1 MGPAAEGFLRA
12 AAAAGTTK
20 LASELG
26 RIVAL
31 EAAWGR
37 DPLIMALSRAREFR
51 RFKAADVRSILEAG
65 TGVPT
70 VAPAGQP
77 LEIDLPAV
85 PVRSLDD
92 YRLEV
97 LA

>member
-1 MGPAAEGFLRA
+1 
-12 AAAAGTTK
+12 
-20 LASELG
+20 
-26 RIVAL
+26 L

-37 DPLIMALSRAREFR
+37 DPLVAALSRARQFR

-65 TGVPT
+65 IGIPT
-70 VAPAGQP
+70 ITAPGEV
-77 LEIDLPAV
+77 LDLDLPAV
-85 PVRSLDD
+85 PVRGLDD